1 MAKLNGTAGANGNT
15 PIDPGTAQ
23 MLSTIMHDAVSVLG
37 ERRKKHRKDVTAQ
50 STAIVADVLAISHNV
65 DQIIPVGNTPRVDVL
80 QEYLRTSGFTPI
92 PGSTLNAVQQQEQ
105 PAPAADNQ
113 SAPAQTAQ
121 ETNGATSTNNTNNTN
136 HAAPTR
142 MPSLLAKLN
151 RAAAVA
157 AAVAFFVGYAVYDTY
172 LSPRAHNS
180 HNLAIFAKTGIEF
193 VLVGIAAVLVYHMVD
208 KSKNAAGH
216 VAPTQAAPQPVNNY
230 YVVGTNGQPV
240 PQAQPGPQ
248 VHVPAQQPSPAA
260 ATSGVNQIRPVPRPG
275 APVSPTH

>member
-1 MAKLNGTAGANGNT
+1 MAKNNGTNGNI
-15 PIDPGTAQ
+15 PINPDTAQ
-23 MLSTIMHDAVSVLG
+23 MLNSIMTNAVSVLG

-113 SAPAQTAQ
+113 SAPAAQTAQ
-121 ETNGATSTNNTNNTN
+121 ETNGATSVN
-136 HAAPTR
+136 HTTHASSTR
-142 MPSLLAKLN
+142 KSLLAKLN
-151 RAAAVA
+151 PVAAVA
-157 AAVAFFVGYAVYDTY
+157 AAVAFFVAYAVYGTY
-172 LSPRAHNS
+172 VSPKAHGN

-193 VLVGIAAVLVYHMVD
+193 VIVGLVALLVYRLVD
-208 KSKNAAGH
+208 NSENAAGH
-216 VAPTQAAPQPVNNY
+216 AAAPTQAAPQPVNNY

>member
-1 MAKLNGTAGANGNT
+1 MAKSNGTNGNI
-15 PIDPGTAQ
+15 PINPDTAQ
-23 MLSTIMHDAVSVLG
+23 MLNSIMTNAVSVLG

-121 ETNGATSTNNTNNTN
+121 ETNGATSTNNTNNAT
-136 HAAPTR
+136 HASSTR
-142 MPSLLAKLN
+142 KASLLEKLN
-151 RAAAVA
+151 RVAAAVA
-157 AAVAFFVGYAVYDTY
+157 AAVAYVAYLIYDTY
-172 LSPRAHNS
+172 AIPKAHSN
-180 HNLAIFAKTGIEF
+180 HNLAILAKPGME
-193 VLVGIAAVLVYHMVD
+193 LVVVGVVAFLVYHYVD

-216 VAPTQAAPQPVNNY
+216 AAPAQAAPQPVNNY

-248 VHVPAQQPSPAA
+248 VHVPSQQPSPAA

>member
-1 MAKLNGTAGANGNT
+1 
-15 PIDPGTAQ
+15 
-23 MLSTIMHDAVSVLG
+23 MHDAVSVLG

-121 ETNGATSTNNTNNTN
+121 ETNGATSTNNTNNAT
-136 HAAPTR
+136 HASSTR
-142 MPSLLAKLN
+142 KASLLEKLN
-151 RAAAVA
+151 RVAAAVA
-157 AAVAFFVGYAVYDTY
+157 AAVAYVAYLIYDTY
-172 LSPRAHNS
+172 AIPKAHSN
-180 HNLAIFAKTGIEF
+180 HNLAILAKPGME
-193 VLVGIAAVLVYHMVD
+193 LVVVGVVAFLVYHYVD

-216 VAPTQAAPQPVNNY
+216 AAPAQAAPQPVNNY

-248 VHVPAQQPSPAA
+248 VHVPSQQPSPAA